1 SQSTAQTIFLPAAA
15 ASRARSL
22 PTKPTAVRAG
32 SGAREDRKGL
42 DCQIMVRRSS
52 WLLSVIGMD
61 SASGA
66 RAISNAL
73 MAKSSFPSAFAM
85 T

>member
-15 ASRARSL
+15 ASCARSL
-22 PTKPTAVRAG
+22 TTKPTAAQAG
-32 SGAREDRKGL
+32 SDAREDSEGL

-52 WLLSVIGMD
+52 RLLSVIGMD
-61 SASGA
+61 SESGA

-73 MAKSSFPSAFAM
+73 MVNSSFPSAFAM